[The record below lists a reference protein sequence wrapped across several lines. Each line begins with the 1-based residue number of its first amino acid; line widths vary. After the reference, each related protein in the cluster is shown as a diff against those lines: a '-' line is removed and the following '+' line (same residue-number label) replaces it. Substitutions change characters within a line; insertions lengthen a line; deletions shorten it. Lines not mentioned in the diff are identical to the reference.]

1 MHTVCETFIFE
12 AAAKDAGM
20 SRDEVEAF
28 MDIVAADPHAGDRM
42 EETGGCRKVRF
53 AKPGRGKSGGYRI
66 VTYFGGADIPV
77 FCSPFS
83 ARAKSPTL
91 PSERNSSSRGSPR
104 PLPMRIGRRSSTW
117 DRHDEQEG
125 IRQDRRRPQ

>member
-12 AAAKDAGM
+12 AAAKEAGM

-28 MDIVAADPHAGDRM
+28 TDIVAADPHAGDRM

-77 FCSPFS
+77 FLLTVFGKGEKSNLTQREKQQLAGLTKTLADAYRKKVVNMGS
-83 ARAKSPTL
+83 AR
-91 PSERNSSSRGSPR
+91 
-104 PLPMRIGRRSSTW
+104 
-117 DRHDEQEG
+117 
-125 IRQDRRRPQ
+125 